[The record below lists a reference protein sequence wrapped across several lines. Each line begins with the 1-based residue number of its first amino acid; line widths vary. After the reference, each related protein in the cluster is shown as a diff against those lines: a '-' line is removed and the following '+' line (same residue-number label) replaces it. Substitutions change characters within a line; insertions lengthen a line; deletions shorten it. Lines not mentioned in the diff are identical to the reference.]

1 MQMGS
6 GKMMIYELP
15 ERHRFFGFAEHNTLQ
30 DLGFSIGSGL
40 KLEGCS
46 QFCFLTQDK
55 RNKHI

>member
-15 ERHRFFGFAEHNTLQ
+15 EKHRFFGFAEHNTLQ
-30 DLGFSIGSGL
+30 DLGFSPLDL
-40 KLEGCS
+40 KIEGCS